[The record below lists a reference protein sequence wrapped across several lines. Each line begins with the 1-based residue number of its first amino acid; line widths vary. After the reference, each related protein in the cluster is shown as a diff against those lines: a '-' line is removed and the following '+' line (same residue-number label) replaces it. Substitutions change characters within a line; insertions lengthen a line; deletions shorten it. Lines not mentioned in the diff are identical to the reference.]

1 MKKTVTLLLFFLC
14 FTSAVPQTPV
24 DSLITFK
31 IKDQF
36 NREYTGKSFKED
48 LLIIFGGD
56 REGHKFIPVWRTAI
70 ADSLKKNI
78 AGTIK
83 FIGLADLCGVPFF
96 MKGFV
101 RGKFPKEKT
110 NWLLMDWKGKFSKTY
125 HFKKKHCN
133 ILIFNRAR
141 KLVYQTAVREL
152 DTKQLNLIIKK
163 IHHESSTKNA
173 PNH

>member
-1 MKKTVTLLLFFLC
+1 MKKSITFLLFFLAC
-14 FTSAVPQTPV
+14 NTAVPQVPA
-24 DSLITFK
+24 DSLISFK

-36 NREYTGKSFKED
+36 KREYTEKSFKED
-48 LLIIFGGD
+48 ILIFFGSD
-56 REGHKFIPVWRTAI
+56 REGSKFNPAWGTAI
-70 ADSLKKNI
+70 ADSLGETL

-83 FIGLADLCGVPFF
+83 FIGLADLRGVPFF
-96 MKGFV
+96 LKGFV

-125 HFKKKHCN
+125 HFEKKHCN

-141 KLVYQTAVREL
+141 KLVYQTAGRKL
-152 DTKQLNLIIKK
+152 DTNQLNLIIKK
-163 IHHESSTKNA
+163 IHESSIKNA